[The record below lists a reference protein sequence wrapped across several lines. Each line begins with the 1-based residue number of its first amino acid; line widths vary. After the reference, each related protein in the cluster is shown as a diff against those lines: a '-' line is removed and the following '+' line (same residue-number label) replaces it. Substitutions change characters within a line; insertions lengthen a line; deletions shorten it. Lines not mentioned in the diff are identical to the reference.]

1 MSESTP
7 QYTIWDGKQ
16 VIIFIDEFLLLS
28 SFDIVILKQLSL
40 PTPLPTTSNIIITHD
55 HHHNND
61 DDDDDNHCHRLLHRL
76 LRHHHQDNVN
86 RLHRK

>member
-16 VIIFIDEFLLLS
+16 VIIFIDEFVSIS
-28 SFDIVILKQLSL
+28 SSNIVILKQLSP

-61 DDDDDNHCHRLLHRL
+61 DDNYCHRFL
-76 LRHHHQDNVN
+76 LRHPRGHHHQDNVN